1 MLAMVARIIGVG
13 LLAFVLVLVLV
24 QALVVVVEL
33 VRV

>member
-1 MLAMVARIIGVG
+1 MVARIIGVG